1 MAPVMTSR
9 LRAKPPRRFA
19 WLLWCGLLFAV
30 AQGVASAHAISH
42 IGEDAGRVHDAG
54 LIHGHCDL
62 CLIGASIA
70 GAAPLPAEPPA
81 LPQVRADVPHD
92 ASPYIAPATR
102 VEIPYR
108 SRAPPV
114 ASR

>member
-1 MAPVMTSR
+1 MIAR
-9 LRAKPPRRFA
+9 RRARPQYRFA
-19 WLLWCGLLFAV
+19 WLLWCGLLFAF

-42 IGEDAGRVHDAG
+42 IGPDAGRMRDAG
-54 LIHGHCDL
+54 LIHAPCAQ

-70 GAAPLPAEPPA
+70 GGAPLPAEPPA
-81 LPQVRADVPHD
+81 LPLLRPDVPHD
-92 ASPYIAPATR
+92 ASLHTALSTR
-102 VEIPYR
+102 AEIPYR

>member
-1 MAPVMTSR
+1 MIAR
-9 LRAKPPRRFA
+9 GRARPQHRFA
-19 WLLWCGLLFAV
+19 WLLWCGLLFAF

-42 IGEDAGRVHDAG
+42 IGQDAGRMRDAG
-54 LIHGHCDL
+54 LIHGPCAV

-70 GAAPLPAEPPA
+70 GGAPLPAEPPA
-81 LPQVRADVPHD
+81 LPVVRPDVPHD
-92 ASPYIAPATR
+92 ASPHTARSTR
-102 VEIPYR
+102 AEIPYR